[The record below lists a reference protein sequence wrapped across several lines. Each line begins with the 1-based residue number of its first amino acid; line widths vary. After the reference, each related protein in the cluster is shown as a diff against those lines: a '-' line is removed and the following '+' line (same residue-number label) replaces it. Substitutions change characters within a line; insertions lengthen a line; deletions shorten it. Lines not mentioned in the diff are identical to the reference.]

1 MKMKL
6 EDVLNLGPTKNTIE
20 IKGSDGEK
28 KLVDVYLKPL
38 SFALVMRS
46 APESD
51 KEANMDILAERI
63 AYSVCDEHGHQV
75 FTKDQILGTSEK
87 SLSAD
92 IVLSLMAVVNKVN
105 GFSEKEKAPAG
116 KSNPL

>member
-1 MKMKL
+1 MKL

-20 IKGSDGEK
+20 IKDHDGEK

-38 SFALVMRS
+38 SFALVMKS

-51 KEANMDILAERI
+51 REANMDILAERI
-63 AYSVCDEHGHQV
+63 AYSVCDEYGHQL
-75 FTKDQILGTSEK
+75 FTKEQVLGTSEK

-92 IVLSLMAVVNKVN
+92 IVLSLMAAVNKAN
-105 GFSEKEKAPAG
+105 GFSEKKEGAEG